1 MSRPVPVAVPAR
13 YCLPMALDFRIV
25 GALEV
30 AEDSFGP
37 PCSSSL
43 LLVGFGSRG
52 TRGRVGRFA
61 AEDEQQRLLM
71 RERHPVCLPGVALDL
86 GGERVVAAAGLV
98 SAIAGERLVHDFLA
112 GKLRRPT

>member
-1 MSRPVPVAVPAR
+1 LSRPVPVAVPAR

-43 LLVGFGSRG
+43 LLVGFSSCGTSGRG
-52 TRGRVGRFA
+52 QPGRFA

-86 GGERVVAAAGLV
+86 GGERVVVAGASLV
-98 SAIAGERLVHDFLA
+98 SAVAGERLVHDCLA
-112 GKLRRPT
+112 AG